1 MLHARVLLITLLAI
15 PAGSLPASAQQPV
28 VPRPDTLGANFDAGT
43 PGTGTAED
51 YDFLI
56 GRWSYRFQ
64 FRDPV
69 SGAYGPA
76 RQGTWRATKRPD
88 APFVAEEFTATS
100 SDAGRSQGMILTYR
114 AFNPARR
121 RWEIQGVGTKRGV
134 WQPGVS
140 WSDGADR
147 LLVQDDPERGYRT
160 RIRYYAITRD
170 RFLWRADGS
179 RNGGKTWIRDLMLI
193 EAKRLPDR

>member
-1 MLHARVLLITLLAI
+1 MLESRVLLLLLLATAA
-15 PAGSLPASAQQPV
+15 PLPASAQQAI
-28 VPRPDTLGANFDAGT
+28 VPRPDTLGANFDADA
-43 PGTGTAED
+43 PGTGTPAD

-69 SGAYGPA
+69 SGAYSPV
-76 RQGTWRATKRPD
+76 RQGTWTATKRPD
-88 APFVAEEFTATS
+88 GPFVADEFTATS
-100 SDAGRSQGMILTYR
+100 SDTGRSQGATLTYR
-114 AFNPARR
+114 AFDPARR
-121 RWEIQGVGTKRGV
+121 RWEIQGVATKRGI

-147 LLVQDDPERGYRT
+147 LLVQDNPDRGYRI

-170 RFLWRADGS
+170 RFQWRADGS
-179 RNGGKTWIRDLMLI
+179 KDGGKTWLRDVMLI
-193 EAKRLPDR
+193 EATRLPDR